1 MTGRRGKPISKTR
14 GIENALFRLGMQA
27 GNREVVAALEAHGI
41 DVSAGLVQAVK
52 LKLLK
57 ETAAVRKQRTA
68 VPRGAVYQC
77 RGHPPKVPPRR
88 GFRS

>member
-1 MTGRRGKPISKTR
+1 MPGRRGRQITKTR
-14 GIENALFRLGMQA
+14 AIENALFRLGMQA
-27 GNREVVAALEAHGI
+27 GNREVVAALAAHGI
-41 DVSAGLVQAVK
+41 AVSAGLVRAVK

-68 VPRGAVYQC
+68 VPRGDAQP
-77 RGHPPKVPPRR
+77 RRRHAPKVPPRR